1 MQRYR
6 AVILL
11 VVFGV
16 LPVAAAFFVALE
28 FLDAP
33 EPEQVVEAP
42 PPETAPDPPPEPGP
56 PETVEVL
63 AAARA
68 LPIGTLL
75 GKYEQV
81 KVLEL
86 DANAYDDDRH
96 FEVDDD
102 PKAVKEAVAPLRG
115 YALREALAEGAPLE
129 RAAMVGPN
137 QRGFLAAVLR
147 PGSRA
152 VTVRVG
158 PATSHAGLIDPGDRV
173 DVVLS
178 AELAIDEG
186 GRSVHARTIVED
198 VRVVAVDER
207 PGGAAEPA
215 SGDGGEVERTQIVTA
230 TLETTP
236 EQGDRLILGES
247 EGSLSLAVRSL
258 VAGAPRN
265 EGSASA
271 VDLRELLLTPAEHSE
286 SERRLRQAQE
296 VSDLAL
302 RTLLVESKDQL
313 RAAVEKSAPASI
325 PEVVRI
331 YRGSEPAEEVA
342 FARD

>member
-16 LPVAAAFFVALE
+16 LPVAAAFFVALK

-33 EPEQVVEAP
+33 EPEQVVEVP

-75 GKYEQV
+75 GKDEQM

-86 DANAYDDDRH
+86 DAIAYDDDRH

-102 PKAVKEAVAPLRG
+102 VKEAVAPLRG

-158 PATSHAGLIDPGDRV
+158 PATSHAGLIDPGDLV

-178 AELAIDEG
+178 AELAIDES

-215 SGDGGEVERTQIVTA
+215 SGDGDEVERAQIVTA

-247 EGSLSLAVRSL
+247 VGSLSLAVRSL
-258 VAGAPRN
+258 AAGAPRN
-265 EGSASA
+265 EGSAIA
-271 VDLRELLLTPAEHSE
+271 VDLRELLLTPAEHSD

-302 RTLLVESKDQL
+302 RTLLVESKGQL
-313 RAAVEKSAPASI
+313 RTAMEKSAPAPA